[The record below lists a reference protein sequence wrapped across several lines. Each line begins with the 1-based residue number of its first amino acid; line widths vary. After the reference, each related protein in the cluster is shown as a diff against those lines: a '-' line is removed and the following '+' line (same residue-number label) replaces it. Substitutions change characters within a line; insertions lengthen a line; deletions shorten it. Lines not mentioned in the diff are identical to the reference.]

1 MTRQDLSHF
10 LETSPTARLLRS
22 EFGPWV
28 IAFLSE
34 AFKAEGNLS
43 LGQSDLRTRLAD
55 FLRDLHQ
62 ERPDVM
68 KGHPERYLSHWT
80 EALWLKRFVDAHS
93 SEPQFQLSP
102 AAEEAIRFVEESIER
117 RKNMVGTEGRLRMIL
132 DTLQDIVRG
141 ASADPETRLAFL
153 RLQREKIDRE
163 IDAITSGK
171 DVQAYHPP
179 QIRERFQ
186 TAVHLL
192 RELQSDFRS
201 VEERFLD
208 IAKKV
213 QHLHSAGIEN
223 RSRILGF
230 ALDAEETLKSQDE
243 GVSFFAF
250 VRFLLSPNEQ
260 RTLRKHID
268 DIQQLEALIHQ
279 PESLARMRRMVPSLL
294 AEADKVMRTT
304 HRLSSTMR
312 KLLDSRAAA
321 HRVRLTQIIQEIRH
335 AAIQLRECPPQ
346 TVGFTVDV
354 QLDLQSPI
362 ARPFWKPE
370 LRFAPIALE
379 NHQVDA
385 RNKDRVVNLIAKLH
399 RLDFRKLRSHI
410 REATFE
416 GAERSLQQMVQD
428 FPLEL
433 GVVEILGYLQI
444 AHEDG
449 HSIDHSEKETLI
461 WNADVS
467 NLSASSGKNGVET
480 NSPGT
485 LRITL
490 PRVVFHAKA
499 ISRPDGRKPR

>member
-1 MTRQDLSHF
+1 
-10 LETSPTARLLRS
+10 
-22 EFGPWV
+22 
-28 IAFLSE
+28 
-34 AFKAEGNLS
+34 
-43 LGQSDLRTRLAD
+43 
-55 FLRDLHQ
+55 
-62 ERPDVM
+62 
-68 KGHPERYLSHWT
+68 
-80 EALWLKRFVDAHS
+80 
-93 SEPQFQLSP
+93 
-102 AAEEAIRFVEESIER
+102 
-117 RKNMVGTEGRLRMIL
+117 
-132 DTLQDIVRG
+132 
-141 ASADPETRLAFL
+141 
-153 RLQREKIDRE
+153 
-163 IDAITSGK
+163 
-171 DVQAYHPP
+171 
-179 QIRERFQ
+179 
-186 TAVHLL
+186 
-192 RELQSDFRS
+192 
-201 VEERFLD
+201 
-208 IAKKV
+208 
-213 QHLHSAGIEN
+213 
-223 RSRILGF
+223 
-230 ALDAEETLKSQDE
+230 
-243 GVSFFAF
+243 
-250 VRFLLSPNEQ
+250 
-260 RTLRKHID
+260 
-268 DIQQLEALIHQ
+268 
-279 PESLARMRRMVPSLL
+279 
-294 AEADKVMRTT
+294 
-304 HRLSSTMR
+304 
-312 KLLDSRAAA
+312 
-321 HRVRLTQIIQEIRH
+321 LTQVIQEIRH

-346 TVGFTVDV
+346 TVGFTIDV

-416 GAERSLQQMVQD
+416 GAECSLQQMVQD